1 MGQRHVRGRLK
12 VSYLQLMYAGTSRFF
27 PVDDFIG
34 GLVWSVFQRTHLTH
48 GRGTEE
54 PGSRMD
60 AASTVSGTSAIA
72 EAIRETWTFVRLAIL
87 PHSSEPVTMAPKN
100 TIWCTAMPR
109 ARMKLGRIICT
120 AVMLLALT
128 IIQQAPEKV
137 MQMPKTTG
145 CITSAPIAVD
155 TAWMPIAQ
163 IFARSAPN
171 RRLTVVSDRAPDTAP
186 TPKAA

>member
-27 PVDDFIG
+27 PVDDFFG
-34 GLVWSVFQRTHLTH
+34 GLVWSVFQKTHLTH

-72 EAIRETWTFVRLAIL
+72 EAIRDTWTFVRLAIF
-87 PHSSEPVTMAPKN
+87 PHSSEPVTIAPKN

-120 AVMLLALT
+120 AVLLLLLFNDKPT
-128 IIQQAPEKV
+128 TEKV
-137 MQMPKTTG
+137 M
-145 CITSAPIAVD
+145 
-155 TAWMPIAQ
+155 
-163 IFARSAPN
+163 
-171 RRLTVVSDRAPDTAP
+171 
-186 TPKAA
+186 